1 MLIVDPSSEIYD
13 IPRAV
18 HFDGEVMRIFQAMGL
33 ADAVSRLSAPGKKIS
48 FTNGKNWTL
57 FEQDLSVVPRHN
69 GWFNN
74 QFFNQPRLEACLR
87 EGVSRYPNVAF
98 RSGWALSSLD
108 QVADKVRVQI
118 TYTGTDQTSIE
129 TEQTELVSARYLLAC
144 DGASS
149 LVRTLLAIPQEDLHC
164 DEPWLVCDLMLD
176 GEEEFN
182 RSGLQICDPARP
194 TTLIPCE
201 GNHIRW
207 EFMLNAENEIEG
219 VEEEAAVRAMMAPH
233 LWRLSPNL
241 TAEDGELVRAKVY
254 KFHALI
260 AETFQ
265 QGQVFLL
272 GDAAHQTPPF
282 LGQGLCA
289 GVRDAYNLCWKLA
302 GVIEGNHPASILET
316 YTSERRPH
324 VNEVITTAVAHGA
337 IIQARNPL
345 KATVRDCYL
354 MLGRAFP
361 FLVSFLKFG
370 EGWNLGPGLF
380 GIEGAPSPGG
390 AVGEPLPQGRVQQ
403 RQDGQPTNTLWS
415 DELLGTGYTL
425 IGFDVD
431 PASLL
436 TKNRNYDGLSTLHIG
451 PEASLQ
457 EIEGELMNW
466 ATEHAVGL
474 ALVRPDRQV
483 FGICRKGPDLAPQ
496 LEQLIDRLYRQLEQH
511 S

>member
-1 MLIVDPSSEIYD
+1 M
-13 IPRAV
+13 
-18 HFDGEVMRIFQAMGL
+18 
-33 ADAVSRLSAPGKKIS
+33 
-48 FTNGKNWTL
+48 
-57 FEQDLSVVPRHN
+57 
-69 GWFNN
+69 
-74 QFFNQPRLEACLR
+74 
-87 EGVSRYPNVAF
+87 
-98 RSGWALSSLD
+98 
-108 QVADKVRVQI
+108 QI

-129 TEQTELVSARYLLAC
+129 TEQTELVSARYVLAC

-149 LVRTLLAIPQEDLHC
+149 SFERYWQFRRRTCTATSPGWSVTSCLMERRNLIALACKFAI
-164 DEPWLVCDLMLD
+164 
-176 GEEEFN
+176 
-182 RSGLQICDPARP
+182 PARP

-302 GVIEGNHPASILET
+302 GVIQGNHPASILET

-390 AVGEPLPQGRVQQ
+390 PVGEPLPQGRVQQ

-425 IGFDVD
+425 IGFNVD

-436 TKNRNYDGLSTLHIG
+436 AKNRNYDGLSTLHIG

-457 EIEGELMNW
+457 RN
-466 ATEHAVGL
+466 
-474 ALVRPDRQV
+474 
-483 FGICRKGPDLAPQ
+483 
-496 LEQLIDRLYRQLEQH
+496 
-511 S
+511 